1 MVLRS
6 VNPATGEEVER
17 FKELTK
23 TQVETALDRA
33 ERAFARWR
41 GTAFPERA
49 ERMHA
54 VADVLRQR
62 KRRYGEAMA
71 REMGKPIREGIAE
84 AEKCAWAAD
93 YFADNAAAFLADE
106 HVPTDAAK
114 SLVRYEPLGPILAV
128 MPWNFPFWQV
138 FRFAAPT
145 LMAGNVALLKHASNV
160 MRCSLEIEGA
170 FAEAG
175 FPKGVFQSLLLG
187 SGGIPWMIRDP
198 RVRAVTLTGS
208 DQAGAAVGKVAG
220 EAVKKTVLEL
230 GGSDPFIVL
239 RDADVDR
246 AAKAAAAARCV
257 NSGQSCIAA
266 KRFIVERPVYPEF
279 LAGFAAAMAALRVG
293 DPMDE
298 ATDIGPIARE
308 DLREDLHGQ
317 VRRSVAKGARIRTG
331 GGKIAGPGFFYEP
344 TVLEGVRKGMPA
356 YDEEVFGPVAAVIL
370 VRDEAQALRV
380 ANDSKYGLGASLW
393 TDDVDRAL
401 RLSREIEAGMVFVNR
416 RVQSDPRLP
425 FGGVK
430 ASGYGR
436 ELGPHGIRE
445 FVNAKT
451 VVVA

>member
-1 MVLRS
+1 
-6 VNPATGEEVER
+6 
-17 FKELTK
+17 
-23 TQVETALDRA
+23 
-33 ERAFARWR
+33 
-41 GTAFPERA
+41 
-49 ERMHA
+49 
-54 VADVLRQR
+54 
-62 KRRYGEAMA
+62 
-71 REMGKPIREGIAE
+71 
-84 AEKCAWAAD
+84 
-93 YFADNAAAFLADE
+93 
-106 HVPTDAAK
+106 
-114 SLVRYEPLGPILAV
+114 
-128 MPWNFPFWQV
+128 
-138 FRFAAPT
+138 
-145 LMAGNVALLKHASNV
+145 
-160 MRCSLEIEGA
+160 
-170 FAEAG
+170 
-175 FPKGVFQSLLLG
+175 
-187 SGGIPWMIRDP
+187 
-198 RVRAVTLTGS
+198 
-208 DQAGAAVGKVAG
+208 
-220 EAVKKTVLEL
+220 
-230 GGSDPFIVL
+230 
-239 RDADVDR
+239 
-246 AAKAAAAARCV
+246 V